1 MDLNNFDKQLKSSL
15 ENLEAPF
22 DGGSW
27 SALESKLNAAFSEEK
42 PAPVEPVDLAVKRV
56 FERMEAPYQAGHWHL
71 LSAKLDRLLMV
82 RRIRQSKIAEAAIFL
97 LLLIN
102 IEGFL
107 GGIGEVI
114 KPKSPIQPAANVPMA
129 STDKPSKSKKN
140 LHSKSTSNST
150 VSPAAEL
157 AQDVVNFIAAA
168 LGNTPAEN
176 NATIG
181 TATTNSE
188 AVAGSFLDS
197 KNFYNPSG
205 ISLFQGFKQLP
216 QVKNQP
222 MAWNPAF
229 PEINSVPTKKHR
241 NGTGIYLGSF
251 AALDQNMAS
260 ANGYSTR
267 QNGYG
272 GGLKVGRRLGKW
284 GVETGIAYQS
294 ITYTPEKNV
303 QVYAGNPIDGFTGSF
318 TSQVDADVLTIPV
331 KVTRRLAQ
339 ARKTSVHGTAGLNAS
354 VATQKRFSKQ
364 SIFYP
369 PSSPSGG
376 NQPDPG
382 LNPIPGKRNDGA
394 FEGGSLAG
402 NSFVSAELGLR
413 VERSMGKRYTAFV
426 EPSYRHGLGKG
437 YGPKREKINTFSLQ
451 AGVLAAL

>member
-27 SALESKLNAAFSEEK
+27 SALESKLNAAFSEEQ
-42 PAPVEPVDLAVKRV
+42 PASVEPVDLAVKRV
-56 FERMEAPYQAGHWHL
+56 FERMEAPYQAAHWNL
-71 LSAKLDRLLMV
+71 LSTRLDRLMLV
-82 RRIRQSKIAEAAIFL
+82 RRVRQSKIAEAAIFL

-114 KPKSPIQPAANVPMA
+114 KPKAPIQPAANVPMA
-129 STDKPSKSKKN
+129 STKQPSKSKKN
-140 LHSKSTSNST
+140 QHANST
-150 VSPAAEL
+150 AEAPASPAAVL
-157 AQDVVNFIAAA
+157 AQDVVNFIASA
-168 LGNTPAEN
+168 LGNSAAEN
-176 NATIG
+176 PDMVAPEMPAQG
-181 TATTNSE
+181 
-188 AVAGSFLDS
+188 VAGSFLDT
-197 KNFYNPSG
+197 KNFYTQSG
-205 ISLFQGFKQLP
+205 ITQFQAVQKLP

-229 PEINSVPTKKHR
+229 PEINTVPTKKHH
-241 NGTGIYLGSF
+241 NGSGIYLGSF

-284 GVETGIAYQS
+284 GVETGVAYQS
-294 ITYTPEKNV
+294 ITYTPKKDV
-303 QVYAGNPIDGFTGSF
+303 QLYTGNPIDGFYGSF
-318 TSQVDADVLTIPV
+318 NSQVDADVLTIPV

-339 ARKTSVHGTAGLNAS
+339 ARKTSVHATAGLTAS

-364 SIFYP
+364 SVFYP

-394 FEGGSLAG
+394 FEGGALAG